1 MLFVLPVEDLILR
14 KEIRIA
20 VILLLFV
27 VLIAAFFGPFI
38 SYNGVVYE
46 AKDVLFNDFGS
57 VFTYLILLP
66 FLFYFLATLFLFFDK
81 NKVIGYLIFI
91 FYLIS
96 AVMLFFIPYFYSS
109 LIEVSEEKVSMGMY
123 TIVFA
128 VISIVLAL
136 YSSSYV
142 FKSNPFTI
150 SDIVEI
156 AMMIALSLV
165 LDLAIFK
172 FKIVPNGGS
181 ISFAMV
187 PLFIIALRKGF
198 IKGFISLGVVYGL
211 IDCIIDG
218 YGFITYPLDYL
229 LGFGLLAIIGLFRKY
244 IFNSQKK
251 VTIRGCIFLFVG
263 VLVGCALRTLSST
276 LSGMLLYDMGFFE
289 SMVYQL
295 TYIGPSAILVLVVMY
310 VLYKPLLIIN
320 VRYSTKKSATAI
332 NS

>member
-1 MLFVLPVEDLILR
+1 MR

-20 VILLLFV
+20 IILLLFV

-46 AKDVLFNDFGS
+46 AKDVLFSDFGN
-57 VFTYLILLP
+57 VYTYLILMP
-66 FLFYFLATLFLFFDK
+66 FLFYFVATLFLFFDK
-81 NKVIGYLIFI
+81 NKAIGYLIFI
-91 FYLIS
+91 CYLVS

-109 LIEVSEEKVSMGMY
+109 LIGVDEESVSMGMY

-128 VISIVLAL
+128 VITIVLAF

-142 FKSNPFTI
+142 FKANPFTI

-165 LDLAIFK
+165 LDLAVFK

-198 IKGFISLGVVYGL
+198 IKGFISLGVVYGI
-211 IDCIIDG
+211 IDCLIDG

-229 LGFGLLAIIGLFRKY
+229 LGFGFLAVIGLFRKF
-244 IFNSQKK
+244 IFNPQKK
-251 VTIRGCIFLFVG
+251 VTVRGCAFLFAGIV
-263 VLVGCALRTLSST
+263 VGCVLRTFAST
-276 LSGMLLYDMGFFE
+276 ISGMLLYDMGFFD

-295 TYIGPSAILVLVVMY
+295 TYIGPSAVLVLIVMY
-310 VLYKPLLIIN
+310 VLYKPLLVIN
-320 VRYSTKKSATAI
+320 VKYSPKTTTNMPI